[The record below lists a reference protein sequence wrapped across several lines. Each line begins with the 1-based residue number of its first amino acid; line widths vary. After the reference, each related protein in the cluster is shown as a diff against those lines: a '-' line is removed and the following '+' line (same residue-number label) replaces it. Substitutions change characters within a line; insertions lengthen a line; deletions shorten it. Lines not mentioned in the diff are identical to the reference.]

1 MRHMSTQQPRHYPVR
16 IAQDGTK
23 IRKGGT
29 GPWYVY
35 DSAAGEIATWV
46 DHKTKRSAQTIAN
59 ERNARDT
66 GPAARHLKIVR

>member
-1 MRHMSTQQPRHYPVR
+1 MSYMSTDQPRHYPVR

-35 DSAAGEIATWV
+35 DSQAGAITTWV
-46 DHKTKRSAQTIAN
+46 DHKTKRSAQTIAD

-66 GPAARHLKIVR
+66 RPPARHLRVVR